1 MQLECTTQGGQH
13 MGYLRSEEEAEAM
26 IREMKRKTKGKYIT
40 QAVTFNKESERQMEL
55 LKYALMHS
63 TSFSGLGKELIAE
76 KFESEVGIRENK
88 TTTSPTS
95 TTFKQTE
102 IVEKKDTGNFLL

>member
-1 MQLECTTQGGQH
+1 

-76 KFESEVGIRENK
+76 KFESKVEQREK
-88 TTTSPTS
+88 KVISSPTSPTYNP
-95 TTFKQTE
+95 TE
-102 IVEKKDTGNFLL
+102 IVEKKSTGNFLL